1 MKLEIAEELKQRNKE
16 LLILNTVI
24 SYLNQ
29 FLNIGELLEGALE
42 KVLEIMAIESG
53 ALLLLNDDKS
63 SFVLEIS
70 KGFSPDFVA
79 KISSVDANESTIG
92 KTLCSGNHL
101 LLWEGDDAR
110 VSSSDLLRDEKLNT
124 LFCLPIK
131 TKKKVYGMMMC
142 GHRYSRFFST
152 RNMNLLENIGSQIAL
167 MIENALLFK
176 NIKKSEE
183 HYQQLIEAVDV
194 GIISFSKEG
203 KIILYNKK
211 AEDLF
216 GFSRDEA
223 LNASCTTCLPEKH
236 TRLIEELA
244 RNYVSSGSTSI
255 LDQPLVESAT
265 KKDGMEIAVEIS
277 YAIWGEKHQ
286 PTITATI
293 RDMRS

>member
-1 MKLEIAEELKQRNKE
+1 MKLELEEELKQRNKE

-24 SYLNQ
+24 SHLNQ

-92 KTLCSGNHL
+92 KTLCSGNHI
-101 LLWEGDDAR
+101 LLWEGDDSR

-152 RNMNLLENIGSQIAL
+152 RNMNLLESIGSQIAL

-176 NIKKSEE
+176 SIKSSEK

-203 KIILYNKK
+203 KIVLYNKK

-223 LNASCTTCLPEKH
+223 MATSLHAVLPEKH
-236 TRLIEELA
+236 TRLIAELA
-244 RNYVSSGSTSI
+244 RSYVTSGTQSI
-255 LDQPLVESAT
+255 FEAPLVESAT
-265 KKDGMEIAVEIS
+265 KKNGMEIAVEIS
-277 YAIWGEKHQ
+277 YAIWGEKSS

>member
-1 MKLEIAEELKQRNKE
+1 MKLEIEEELKQRNKE

-42 KVLEIMAIESG
+42 KVLDIMAIESG

-79 KISSVDANESTIG
+79 KISSIDANESTIG

-101 LLWEGDDAR
+101 LLWEGDDSR
-110 VSSSDLLRDEKLNT
+110 VSSSELLRDEKLNT

-142 GHRYSRFFST
+142 GHRYSRFFAT
-152 RNMNLLENIGSQIAL
+152 RNMNLLESIGSQIAL

-176 NIKKSEE
+176 SIKRSEN
-183 HYQQLIEAVDV
+183 HYQQLIEAVDI

-203 KIILYNKK
+203 KIVLYNKK

-216 GFSRDEA
+216 GVSRDEA
-223 LNASCTTCLPEKH
+223 MATSLHSVLPEKH
-236 TRLIEELA
+236 NRLIEELA
-244 RNYVSSGSTSI
+244 RNYVASGTNNI
-255 LDQPLVESAT
+255 FEQPLVESAT
-265 KKDGMEIAVEIS
+265 KKNGMEIAVEIS
-277 YAIWGEKHQ
+277 YAIWGEKSE

>member
-1 MKLEIAEELKQRNKE
+1 MKLELEEELKQRNKE

-79 KISSVDANESTIG
+79 KISSIDANESTIG

-101 LLWEGDDAR
+101 LLWEGDDSR
-110 VSSSDLLRDEKLNT
+110 VSSSELLRDEKLNT

-152 RNMNLLENIGSQIAL
+152 RNMNLLESIGSQIAL

-176 NIKKSEE
+176 SIKRSEK

-203 KIILYNKK
+203 KIVLYNKK

-216 GFSRDEA
+216 GVSVVRGLSMDRD
-223 LNASCTTCLPEKH
+223 SHTHPTSQQSH
-236 TRLIEELA
+236 TRVRRAKRPHVFRE
-244 RNYVSSGSTSI
+244 Y
-255 LDQPLVESAT
+255 
-265 KKDGMEIAVEIS
+265 
-277 YAIWGEKHQ
+277 
-286 PTITATI
+286 
-293 RDMRS
+293 

>member
-1 MKLEIAEELKQRNKE
+1 MKLEIEEELKQRNKE

-63 SFVLEIS
+63 SFVLEIA

-110 VSSSDLLRDEKLNT
+110 VSSSELLRDEKLNT

-142 GHRYSRFFST
+142 GHRYSRFFSA
-152 RNMNLLENIGSQIAL
+152 RNMNLLESIGAQIAL
-167 MIENALLFK
+167 MIENAMLFK
-176 NIKKSEE
+176 NIKRSEK

-203 KIILYNKK
+203 KILLYNKK

-223 LNASCTTCLPEKH
+223 LNAPCTTCLPEKH
-236 TRLIEELA
+236 ARFIEELA
-244 RNYVSSGSTSI
+244 RDYVSSGSAGI
-255 LDQPLVESAT
+255 FEQPLVESAI
-265 KKDGMEIAVEIS
+265 KKDGMEIALEIS
-277 YAIWGEKHQ
+277 YAIWGEKNQ

>member
-1 MKLEIAEELKQRNKE
+1 MKLELEEELKQRNKE

-101 LLWEGDDAR
+101 LLWEGDDSR
-110 VSSSDLLRDEKLNT
+110 VSSSDLLCDEKLNT

-176 NIKKSEE
+176 SIKRSEK

-203 KIILYNKK
+203 KIVLYNKK

-223 LNASCTTCLPEKH
+223 MSTSLHSALPEKH
-236 TRLIEELA
+236 SRLLAELA
-244 RNYVSSGSTSI
+244 RNYVTSGSKSI
-255 LDQPLVESAT
+255 FEAPLVETAT
-265 KKDGMEIAVEIS
+265 KKNGMEIAVEIS
-277 YAIWGEKHQ
+277 YAIWGEKSA

>member
-1 MKLEIAEELKQRNKE
+1 MKLEIEEELKQRNKE

-24 SYLNQ
+24 SHLNQ
-29 FLNIGELLEGALE
+29 FLNIGELLEGSLE

-79 KISSVDANESTIG
+79 KISSVDANDSTIG

-101 LLWEGDDAR
+101 LLWEGDDSR
-110 VSSSDLLRDEKLNT
+110 VSSSELLRDENLNT

-152 RNMNLLENIGSQIAL
+152 KNMNLLESIGSQIAL
-167 MIENALLFK
+167 LIENALLFK

-183 HYQQLIEAVDV
+183 HYQHLIEAVDV

-203 KIILYNKK
+203 KIVLCNKK

-216 GFSRDEA
+216 GFSRVEA
-223 LNASCTTCLPEKH
+223 LNNSLNKFLPDKH

-244 RNYVSSGSTSI
+244 RNYVTSGSNSI
-255 LDQPLVESAT
+255 FNQQLVESAT
-265 KKDGMEIAVEIS
+265 KKNGMEIAVEIS
-277 YAIWGEKHQ
+277 YAIWGERND

-293 RDMRS
+293 REMRL

>member
-1 MKLEIAEELKQRNKE
+1 MKLELEEELKQRNKE

-29 FLNIGELLEGALE
+29 FINIGELLEGALE

-53 ALLLLNDDKS
+53 ALLLLNDDQS

-79 KISSVDANESTIG
+79 KISYIDANESTIG

-101 LLWEGDDAR
+101 LLWEGDDSR
-110 VSSSDLLRDEKLNT
+110 VSSSELLRDEHLNT
-124 LFCLPIK
+124 LFALPIK

-152 RNMNLLENIGSQIAL
+152 RNMNLLESIGSQIAL
-167 MIENALLFK
+167 MVENALLFK
-176 NIKKSEE
+176 NIKISEK

-194 GIISFSKEG
+194 GIISFNKEG
-203 KIILYNKK
+203 RIVLYNKK

-223 LNASCTTCLPEKH
+223 MTTSLNELFPEKH
-236 TRLIEELA
+236 TRLIEELT
-244 RNYVSSGSTSI
+244 RNYVAAGNNSNF
-255 LDQPLVESAT
+255 DQPLVESAT
-265 KKDGMEIAVEIS
+265 KKNGMEIAVEIS
-277 YAIWGEKHQ
+277 YAIWGEKNE

>member
-1 MKLEIAEELKQRNKE
+1 MKLELEEELKQRNKE

-79 KISSVDANESTIG
+79 KISTIDANESTIG
-92 KTLCSGNHL
+92 TTLCSGNHL
-101 LLWEGDDAR
+101 LLWEGDDSR
-110 VSSSDLLRDEKLNT
+110 VSSSELLRDEKLNT

-131 TKKKVYGMMMC
+131 TKKKVYRMMMC

-152 RNMNLLENIGSQIAL
+152 RNMNLLESIGSQIGL
-167 MIENALLFK
+167 MVENALLFK
-176 NIKKSEE
+176 SIKRSEK
-183 HYQQLIEAVDV
+183 HYQELIQAVDV
-194 GIISFSKEG
+194 GILSFTKAG
-203 KIILYNKK
+203 RIILCNKK

-216 GFSRDEA
+216 GVSRDEA
-223 LNASCTTCLPEKH
+223 LRISLHDLLPEKH

-244 RNYVSSGSTSI
+244 CNYVASGNKGMF
-255 LDQPLVESAT
+255 DQPVVESAIQ
-265 KKDGMEIAVEIS
+265 KNGREIAVEIS
-277 YAIWGEKHQ
+277 YAIWGEKEE
-286 PTITATI
+286 PTITATVK
-293 RDMRS
+293 DVRS